1 MDEVRNWILATAG
14 VVTIFKHIYDI
25 WQNESK
31 KEARKEKALPP
42 GKQEA
47 LNIVSERRGEIPL
60 LSNSLYHV
68 HKL

>member
-1 MDEVRNWILATAG
+1 MAKR
-14 VVTIFKHIYDI
+14 K
-25 WQNESK
+25 QK
-31 KEARKEKALPP
+31 KGQEKEKALPP